1 MITMACSED
10 PAGAAGTW
18 KKWDGKAFTVEGCN
32 GQTQLGGAN
41 IKIANLDTYAGGN
54 PSVMWN
60 HYIGK
65 WVMVYHSW
73 SRRIC
78 LSTSAD
84 GIAWEAPISLNL
96 GEEEAMYPN
105 LISEEGDQTGGQAV
119 RMYYAADMNDL
130 GQRSLAWR
138 KVVFY

>member
-73 SRRIC
+73 PTHLSFDECRRYC
-78 LSTSAD
+78 V
-84 GIAWEAPISLNL
+84 
-96 GEEEAMYPN
+96 
-105 LISEEGDQTGGQAV
+105 GGPYIPQS
-119 RMYYAADMNDL
+119 
-130 GQRSLAWR
+130 G
-138 KVVFY
+138 